1 MKKILCICLLAASM
15 VGVSA
20 QTHEARENHAKVLH
34 QRITPE
40 MVAQN
45 KTDKM
50 NEALSLAKKQYKKL
64 YKINLQEAQDLQSM
78 RPQRQRGERPQGERP
93 QGQRPRP
100 EGFGPQGNRPPR
112 PQHEGMG
119 PGMSNTLTPEEL
131 KAKVEK
137 REKKI
142 KKILGEEKYA
152 QWQKIAA
159 EEMTKRSAK
168 LPRTRETA
176 PTKPDAPQPLPIE
189 QQ

>member
-20 QTHEARENHAKVLH
+20 QTHEAHENHAKVQR

-50 NEALSLAKKQYKKL
+50 NEALSLSKKQCKKL

-100 EGFGPQGNRPPR
+100 EGFGPQGNRPAR
-112 PQHEGMG
+112 PQHEGMRA
-119 PGMSNTLTPEEL
+119 TLSPEEL
-131 KAKVEK
+131 KERAEN
-137 REKKI
+137 REKEI
-142 KKILGEEKYA
+142 QKILGEEKYA

-159 EEMTKRSAK
+159 EEKAK
-168 LPRTRETA
+168 KEAERPRTPEST
-176 PTKPDAPQPLPIE
+176 PTKPGTTQPLPIE
-189 QQ
+189 KE